1 MSEDRARVVTLIALF
16 RQTARLM
23 VDELIEGLRAAGYTD
38 MTAAHHPVFESI
50 DPEGTRLTTLAAR
63 TGMTHQSMGEL
74 VQMLERRGYLERK
87 ADPSDGRVSLVRLT
101 AKGRRAVRQAVEE
114 IARLEAA
121 WLDRFERAGLD
132 ADMRAVLEAGLR
144 ERDEERSARD
154 G

>member
-1 MSEDRARVVTLIALF
+1 MSEDRARVVPLIALF

-132 ADMRAVLEAGLR
+132 TDMRAVLEAGLR

>member
-1 MSEDRARVVTLIALF
+1 MSEDRARVVPLIALF

-114 IARLEAA
+114 IARIEAA

>member
-1 MSEDRARVVTLIALF
+1 MFEDRARVVTLIALF

-38 MTAAHHPVFESI
+38 MTAAHHPVFENI

-63 TGMTHQSMGEL
+63 AGMTHQSMGEL
-74 VQMLERRGYLERK
+74 VRMLELRGYLERR
-87 ADPSDGRVSLVRLT
+87 ADASDGRVSLVRLT

-114 IARLEAA
+114 IARIEAA
-121 WLDRFERAGLD
+121 WLDRFERAGVD
-132 ADMRAVLEAGLR
+132 ADMRAVLETGLR
-144 ERDEERSARD
+144 ERKAERSTGA